1 MPEGKPWTITG
12 TYLADSSGIQTHSGR
27 LAVPGFVDIC
37 FHDPRG
43 TCNKSVAVGYQRNGG
58 LGGQTPHN
66 WAEMTFLLVSDDR
79 GESWKMTTP
88 FGLYSG
94 EAEVV
99 QLFDPPTRLGAS
111 LRIGGPMT
119 SHCPDNASVCDTGW
133 GAGATMQCGSPSS
146 PDLGPAPHHC
156 RAWMVSDTDG
166 ETWYNPHNR
175 SEPLFAAPLPDL
187 PDP

>member
-37 FHDPRG
+37 FHNPRG

-146 PDLGPAPHHC
+146 PGLA
-156 RAWMVSDTDG
+156 
-166 ETWYNPHNR
+166 
-175 SEPLFAAPLPDL
+175 
-187 PDP
+187 